1 MKKLILDTLITIII
15 FIPIF
20 AIGYLFGLEFDKI
33 GF

>member
-1 MKKLILDTLITIII
+1 MKKLILEIAITILV

-20 AIGYLFGLEFDKI
+20 VIGYLFGLEFDKI